1 MTEEVAAVVVAAAAA
16 AAVSAGVGA
25 VVETVVHW
33 TGGPTIHF
41 NKHKDI
47 SGPLIT

>member
-1 MTEEVAAVVVAAAAA
+1 MTEEVAAVVVAAAA

-41 NKHKDI
+41 NKNKDI

>member
-16 AAVSAGVGA
+16 AVSAGVGA
-25 VVETVVHW
+25 AVETVVHW
-33 TGGPTIHF
+33 TDGPTIHF